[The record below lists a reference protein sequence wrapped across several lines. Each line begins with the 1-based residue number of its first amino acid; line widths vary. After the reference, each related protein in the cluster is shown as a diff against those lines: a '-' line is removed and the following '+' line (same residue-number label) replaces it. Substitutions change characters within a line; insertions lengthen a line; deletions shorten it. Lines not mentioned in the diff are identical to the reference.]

1 MKKINKLHLVV
12 VLVIMLA
19 VGTIVYA
26 LGTSPDPKVSG
37 SFAILADTFTNKGTT
52 SITGDL
58 GYTTPPGVIA
68 TVNGDIYV
76 ADGVYNQ
83 AGIDQNSTLVALN
96 AQNCDTTFPAGAIDL
111 AIATTSSSTP
121 GVYSPGVYCATG
133 AINIGTA
140 GIKFDGPGTYI
151 FKTTDAL
158 NSVDN
163 ASSTLLNGA
172 SECDIW
178 WAPIGA
184 TTLGAN
190 SILHGTIIDAAG
202 ITMGDTAVLHGRA
215 LAFGGTVTA
224 VNNTITV
231 LPSCAGSP
239 KTLMTLIKTV
249 TNDNSGTSGPSDWT
263 LTATGATTTVSG
275 LTGTVSTTNQLV
287 EAGTY
292 TLSESGPAGYTASTY
307 SCIKDGATSISNT
320 VTLTAGDKAICTINN
335 NDNAP
340 TPTPAP
346 SSGGGGIIIP
356 RITPLIHITKTPNPS
371 ILTFGPGLVVYTY
384 NVTNPGTVYLRDVKV
399 TDDKC
404 SLVSYVSGDLN
415 NDARLDSNESWQY
428 ICSGILQVTTKNTAI
443 VVGYDF
449 GGMSA
454 TDSDTAT
461 VIVSSNIPKPVI
473 IATTTPPVVVIAT
486 TTPPVVVATTTPV
499 VPKLPKTGFASENN
513 NIILEISGLLFLLSA
528 SMAIYMIKQKKKI

>member
-26 LGTSPDPKVSG
+26 LGTSPDQKFSG
-37 SFAILADTFTNKGTT
+37 SFAVLANTFTNSGATL
-52 SITGDL
+52 INGDL
-58 GYTTPPGVIA
+58 GYTTPPGVAA
-68 TVNGDIYV
+68 TVASGSVYV

-111 AIATTSSSTP
+111 AIATTSSSTS

-151 FKTTDAL
+151 FRTTDAL

-163 ASSTLLNGA
+163 ATSTLLNGA
-172 SECDIW
+172 SACGIW
-178 WAPIGA
+178 WTPIGA

-190 SILHGTIIDAAG
+190 SSLHGTIIDDAG
-202 ITMGDTAVLHGRA
+202 ITMGDTAVLYGRA

-231 LPSCAGSP
+231 PAGCAGTA
-239 KTLMTLIKTV
+239 KTTITLRKTV
-249 TNDNSGTSGPSDWT
+249 TNDNSGTSLVSDWT

-275 LTGTVSTTNQLV
+275 LTGTASTTNQLV
-287 EAGTY
+287 EIGTY
-292 TLSESGPAGYTASTY
+292 TLSENAGPAGYTASTY
-307 SCIKDGATSISNT
+307 SCTKNNGVAVVSNT
-320 VTLTAGDKAICTINN
+320 LSLIAGDKAICTINN

-340 TPTPAP
+340 TP
-346 SSGGGGIIIP
+346 SSGGSGMIIP

-384 NVTNPGTVYLRDVKV
+384 NVTNPGTVYLREVKV

-428 ICSGILQVTTKNTAI
+428 ICSGILQVTTKNTAV
-443 VVGYDF
+443 VVGYDY
-449 GGMSA
+449 GGMQATDNASA
-454 TDSDTAT
+454 TVVVSGVAP
-461 VIVSSNIPKPVI
+461 VISVTTSTPVI
-473 IATTTPPVVVIAT
+473 IKAAKTTITNVTAAIIT
-486 TTPPVVVATTTPV
+486 
-499 VPKLPKTGFASENN
+499 PKLPNTGFASENN
-513 NIILEISGLLFLLSA
+513 SIILKISGLSFFLSA